1 MALEDFSMMRSIHGS
16 TVLSPAD
23 ATSTVRL
30 VEAALDWPGIA
41 YLRTIREDTPALYGL
56 EEEFPIGGSKVL
68 RQSDDDRATLVATGI
83 TVFQALAAADQLAE
97 EGIAVG
103 VIDCYSLK
111 PIDGETLRSAV
122 TPLVVVEDHWA
133 EGGLGDAVLAALAE
147 DELAGRVVH
156 LAVTE
161 MPRSGTPDELRN
173 AAGIS
178 TGAIAAAV
186 LGAIED

>member
-1 MALEDFSMMRSIHGS
+1 MMRSIHGS

-41 YLRTIREDTPALYGL
+41 YLRTIREDTPALYGP

-97 EGIAVG
+97 EGITVG

-111 PIDGETLRSAV
+111 PIDGQTLRDAV
-122 TPLVVVEDHWA
+122 MPLVVVEDHWA

-147 DELAGRVVH
+147 DELVGRVVH

-178 TGAIAAAV
+178 AGAIAAAV
-186 LGAIED
+186 RSTIED